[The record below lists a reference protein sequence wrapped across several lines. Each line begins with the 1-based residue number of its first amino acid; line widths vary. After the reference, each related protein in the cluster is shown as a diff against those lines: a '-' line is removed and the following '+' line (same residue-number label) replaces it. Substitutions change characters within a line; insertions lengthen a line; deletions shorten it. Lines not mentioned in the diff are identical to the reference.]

1 MTRERRPRAGLEA
14 NPGAAAPPGPE
25 AILASAFAHQV
36 ERWLSTGTADLAE
49 RAAVSAAAEAVV
61 LATAAGH
68 VCLDLAEI
76 DGFDPPALRRALL
89 ASGIVAESAARPP
102 RGRADREGS
111 NGPVGAPA
119 STGRDPKPLV
129 LDEAGRLY
137 LHRYHDYEC
146 RLARR
151 LLTAIEAPPDD
162 PGAAARARLAGLFA
176 DNAARMAGRVDWQRI
191 AAAQALRSRLT
202 IISGGPGTGK
212 TTTVV
217 NLLACLLEQAPTL
230 RIALAAPTGK
240 AAARMIE
247 AIRTRAADLPDPLR
261 ERMPHGATTI
271 HRLLGAGLRPGRFR
285 HDAGHPLAL
294 DVLVVDEASMLDLAL
309 ATRLLEAVPA
319 EARIVLLGDKDQLA
333 AVEAGAVFAEIGV
346 ASAPTPG
353 TCAAL
358 ARLADVDPQQLAP
371 PPGAGQAPPA
381 SARAALHDRV
391 IWLVDSWR
399 FGGESAIGRL
409 AAEINSGRQEAALQR
424 LRDACRTGQPSQA
437 TQASQPSQ
445 PSQPSQANQANP
457 ADHPGQSATRAPLRW
472 LDPVRSG
479 VAAGEQGRDAGAAA
493 LSADSATTDAD
504 EAPFLAAVDGY
515 RDLLDE
521 VTRQA
526 RSSAPDRLAL
536 LSTFERFRVLCAVH
550 TGPRGVQAF
559 NDRLTEAARRR
570 VALDG
575 LADDGVWFEGR
586 PVVMQAND
594 YAVGL
599 FNGDIGLAL
608 SDDQGRLKVWFVDA
622 GKAPRPI
629 DPVRLPRHRTAYAM
643 TVHQAQGSEFDEV
656 LVVLPLRPS
665 RVLSREWLYT
675 AVTRSRHAVTL
686 AGPAS
691 RIAEA
696 IDAPTRRHSG
706 LLARLDALGRTGG

>member
-1 MTRERRPRAGLEA
+1 MTSAKAGG
-14 NPGAAAPPGPE
+14 PAAEPGPE
-25 AILASAFAHQV
+25 AVLARAFASQV
-36 ERWLSTGTADLAE
+36 ERWLANGSADLAE
-49 RAAVSAAAEAVV
+49 RAAVSAAAEAVA

-76 DGFDPPALRRALL
+76 DGFDPAALRRGLL
-89 ASGIVAESAARPP
+89 ASGIVAEAAAHR
-102 RGRADREGS
+102 RRDS
-111 NGPVGAPA
+111 VD
-119 STGRDPKPLV
+119 RDPRPLV

-137 LHRYHDYEC
+137 LHRYYDYEC

-151 LLTAIEAPPDD
+151 LLTAIEAAPDE
-162 PGAAARARLAGLFA
+162 PTAPARALLAGLFSG
-176 DNAARMAGRVDWQRI
+176 NATRTAGRVDWQRI

-217 NLLACLLEQAPTL
+217 NLLACLLEQAPRL

-247 AIRTRAADLPDPLR
+247 AIRTRAAALPTALR
-261 ERMPHGATTI
+261 ERMPAGASTI
-271 HRLLGAGLRPGRFR
+271 HRLLGAGLRAGRFR
-285 HDAGHPLAL
+285 HDADHPLAI

-319 EARIVLLGDKDQLA
+319 DARIILLGDKDQLA

-346 ASAPTPG
+346 ASALTAG
-353 TCAAL
+353 TRSALAAL
-358 ARLADVDPQQLAP
+358 ADLDPQQLAP
-371 PPGAGQAPPA
+371 PQVADRAPP
-381 SARAALHDRV
+381 SAVRAALHDRV

-399 FGGESAIGRL
+399 FGQDSPIGRL
-409 AAEINSGRQEAALQR
+409 AAEINAGQRGAALQRLSEAALQR
-424 LRDACRTGQPSQA
+424 LREAEPPRVHEGDRA
-437 TQASQPSQ
+437 TSG
-445 PSQPSQANQANP
+445 P
-457 ADHPGQSATRAPLRW
+457 ALSW
-472 LDPVRSG
+472 LDPDRAIGPATSAASASG
-479 VAAGEQGRDAGAAA
+479 VDAPRP
-493 LSADSATTDAD
+493 
-504 EAPFLAAVDGY
+504 EAPDETDDAPFVAAIDGY
-515 RDLLDE
+515 RELLAE
-521 VTRQA
+521 VSRQA
-526 RSSAPDRLAL
+526 GTTAPDRLAL

-550 TGPRGVQAF
+550 AGPCGVQAF

-608 SDDQGRLKVWFVDA
+608 SDDQGQLKVWFADA

-656 LVVLPLRPS
+656 LIVLPLRPS

-675 AVTRSRHAVTL
+675 AVTRARHAVTL

-706 LLARLDALGRTGG
+706 LLARLDALGRTER